1 MKMVNFK
8 DLSVWLKLA
17 AIGGLISLVLNGG
30 FFIAGFFE
38 GLLAY

>member
-1 MKMVNFK
+1 MVHYK

-17 AIGGLISLVLNGG
+17 AIGGLISLVLEGS
-30 FFIAGFFE
+30 FFIVGFFE

>member
-17 AIGGLISLVLNGG
+17 AIGGIVSLVLNGSY
-30 FFIAGFFE
+30 FIVGFFE
-38 GLLAY
+38 ALTY